1 MTIGNAST
9 TCFVTKEFVMD
20 VEEVRVAA
28 HTGNVSILLF
38 WRMREN
44 NRSSSRAVGE
54 PLAY

>member
-1 MTIGNAST
+1 
-9 TCFVTKEFVMD
+9 VTKEFVMD

-44 NRSSSRAVGE
+44 NRSLSRAVEE